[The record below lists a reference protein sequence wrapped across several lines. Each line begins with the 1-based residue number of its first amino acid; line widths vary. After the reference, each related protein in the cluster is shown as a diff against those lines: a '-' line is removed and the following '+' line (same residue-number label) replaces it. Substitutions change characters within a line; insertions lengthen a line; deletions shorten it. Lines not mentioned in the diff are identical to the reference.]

1 MNGKVV
7 PLLLFVS
14 SPAMAQEATTAI
26 VPVDL
31 PDAERRVIVDFEL
44 GFGPVLT
51 GLSGNPD
58 TLGVVPT
65 DGSYEDQNL
74 FLDGNVALGTRGILW
89 PTFNLYGLG
98 GGVLDLRGR
107 PGTTPGESAVL
118 DPPAL
123 HPSIAHRYGD
133 ARALQLH
140 LAYGEI
146 EGITTEGILSY
157 FHLRA
162 GRQFHFSRVGTTFD
176 GITLGYDGP
185 HFKAAARVGS
195 RSSIYDR
202 TQGQSDFLDGGL
214 LAGGDLAW
222 DFGEDFPLSIRAE
235 VLHYQRTISLTVA
248 RERVL
253 EGGADQVDQ
262 ATTIGDLVIEYAPTN
277 DLIIDAAASFA
288 FPSLS
293 HLTAGLDWNLD
304 SVALL
309 VDFDEKVGRDIFYD
323 LAGGR
328 GLRGPDRF
336 TTYETFRLNFPD
348 RRNYTDLDAR
358 LVLALTEWLE
368 LEPHAGFRVVHGDVQ
383 DTSPYDATFVSYG
396 LTGYG
401 NFKVDSGNGFET
413 NLGFRGVT
421 YFRGDGA
428 EGNFRDAASGGEEL
442 WHEISAGLRYV
453 HGGGFRGR
461 RLLSE
466 RSLSIGAQGFLRL
479 TRFDNRYL
487 EEAVNDG
494 AFGVGADALWQF
506 TRFTGVRLAYEFV
519 RDSSVF
525 YDYLGGFHA
534 VRVAVKGSF

>member
-1 MNGKVV
+1 MNGKLV
-7 PLLLFVS
+7 PLVLLIS
-14 SPAMAQEATTAI
+14 SPALAQETTTAI

-58 TLGVVPT
+58 QLGVVPAE
-65 DGSYEDQNL
+65 GSLEQQNL
-74 FLDGNVALGTRGILW
+74 FLDGAAALGTRGILW

-98 GGVLDLRGR
+98 GGVFDLRGR
-107 PGTTPGESAVL
+107 PGTLPGETAVL
-118 DPPAL
+118 DAPAV
-123 HPSIAHRYGD
+123 HPSIAHRYGS

-146 EGITTEGILSY
+146 EGITTDGVLSR

-176 GITLGYDGP
+176 GITAGYDGP
-185 HFKAAARVGS
+185 NFKLAGRVGS

-202 TQGQSDFLDGGL
+202 TQGQSDFLGGGL
-214 LAGGDLAW
+214 LVGGDLAW

-235 VLHYQRTISLTVA
+235 VLHYQRTVNLPIA

-253 EGGADQVDQ
+253 EGGVDQVDQ
-262 ATTIGDLVIEYAPTN
+262 ETTIGDLVVEYAPSR
-277 DLIIDAAASFA
+277 DLIIDAGASFA

-293 HLTAGLDWNLD
+293 HLTAGLHWNLD
-304 SVALL
+304 SVAVLI
-309 VDFDEKVGRDIFYD
+309 DFDEKVGRDIFYD

-336 TTYETFRLNFPD
+336 TTYEAFRLNFPD

-358 LVLALTEWLE
+358 VVLALTDWLE
-368 LEPHAGFRVVHGDVQ
+368 LEPNAGFRIVHGDVQ
-383 DTSPYDATFVSYG
+383 ETSPYDATFVSYG

-401 NFKVDSGNGFET
+401 NFRLDGGNGLET
-413 NLGFRGVT
+413 HLGVLGT
-421 YFRGDGA
+421 AYFRGDGA
-428 EGNFRDAASGGEEL
+428 DGNFRDVASGGEEL
-442 WHEISAGLRYV
+442 WNEIYAGLRYV

-461 RLLSE
+461 RLLSQ

-487 EEAVNDG
+487 EETVNEG

-506 TRFTGVRLAYEFV
+506 TRFTGVRLAYEFA
-519 RDSSVF
+519 RDSSVL